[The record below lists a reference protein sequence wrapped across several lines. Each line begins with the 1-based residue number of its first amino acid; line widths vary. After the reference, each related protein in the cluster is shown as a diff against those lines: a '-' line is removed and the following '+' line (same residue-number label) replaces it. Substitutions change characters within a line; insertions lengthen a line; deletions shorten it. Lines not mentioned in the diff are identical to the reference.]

1 MVTVPFAG
9 LLQMPVTIWVLA
21 GPFSST
27 QQTALLFW
35 QTAQLYF
42 TAERL
47 GVRLDPLEVVD
58 ATTNSNAA
66 AWSAFSCGAG
76 NANVAAL
83 QAAIGARP
91 GRINVYLVG
100 LVDGSTSRGN
110 ACNLGGGFV
119 AIAAG
124 AGSELLAHE
133 LGHDFGLEHIDDL
146 VADFDDTNIMHSASN
161 FRQFLTEGQ
170 MFRAH
175 LRSNSAINQVYG
187 LRPGLPLRDCDRD
200 TQSVQCPAIRRRLW
214 ADGPF
219 APN

>member
-9 LLQMPVTIWVLA
+9 LLQVPVTIWVLA

-124 AGSELLAHE
+124 AGRSCWRTSW
-133 LGHDFGLEHIDDL
+133 
-146 VADFDDTNIMHSASN
+146 DTI
-161 FRQFLTEGQ
+161 
-170 MFRAH
+170 
-175 LRSNSAINQVYG
+175 
-187 LRPGLPLRDCDRD
+187 
-200 TQSVQCPAIRRRLW
+200 SVSSTSTISSPISTTPTSCIRR
-214 ADGPF
+214 ATSGSS
-219 APN
+219 